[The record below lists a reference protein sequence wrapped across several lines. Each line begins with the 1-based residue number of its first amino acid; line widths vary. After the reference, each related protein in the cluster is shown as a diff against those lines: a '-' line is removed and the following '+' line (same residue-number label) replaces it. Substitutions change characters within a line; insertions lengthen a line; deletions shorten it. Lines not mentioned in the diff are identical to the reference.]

1 MNQPNEGMREYTF
14 PPNNN
19 SPETLSL
26 SGGILNYLDAWKNRF
41 DEEFGDLKAWDRN
54 GDNYYPKAEIKDF
67 IDSEIDLALAKQRS
81 QIVEIINSLEDSI
94 EKNLYGY
101 DCFPGSPQQA
111 KDTISI
117 IISTINKQQHDK

>member
-1 MNQPNEGMREYTF
+1 MNQPNEGMRERYKEF
-14 PPNNN
+14 NYHNDN
-19 SPETLSL
+19 E
-26 SGGILNYLDAWKNRF
+26 GGGRFVRF
-41 DEEFGDLKAWDRN
+41 DEDML
-54 GDNYYPKAEIKDF
+54 ISF
-67 IDSEIDLALAKQRS
+67 IDQEIDLALAKQRS